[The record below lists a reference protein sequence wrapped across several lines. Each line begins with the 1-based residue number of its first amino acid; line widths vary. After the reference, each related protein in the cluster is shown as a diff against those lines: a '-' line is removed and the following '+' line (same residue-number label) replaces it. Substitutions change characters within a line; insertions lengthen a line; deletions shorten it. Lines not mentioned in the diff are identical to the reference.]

1 MTSTMALTIIRI
13 FLVLNLLS
21 GVDALIS
28 LTKLLGSTE
37 LGVISYLLVTL
48 PYLILA
54 VLLLANSYG
63 YWKLKIWA
71 YYFTFSQIVLSL
83 LFFHTSVSFL
93 AYFERFSSGSIT
105 VYLIRGISLLIEVG
119 KCFLFFTP
127 TVRQLF
133 KNNSLSSDI
142 TYWRRFAVWSN
153 VTLFTCIL
161 VLFLIRLK
169 SI

>member
-54 VLLLANSYG
+54 VLLLANSY
-63 YWKLKIWA
+63 
-71 YYFTFSQIVLSL
+71 
-83 LFFHTSVSFL
+83 
-93 AYFERFSSGSIT
+93 
-105 VYLIRGISLLIEVG
+105 
-119 KCFLFFTP
+119 
-127 TVRQLF
+127 
-133 KNNSLSSDI
+133 
-142 TYWRRFAVWSN
+142 
-153 VTLFTCIL
+153 
-161 VLFLIRLK
+161 
-169 SI
+169 